1 MMKRHWSLIVF
12 VAVALILAAGGC
24 ARDRDETAATTP
36 GAAHQQQDEMAMVRV
51 VNAAPDA
58 KALDVFAD
66 DQPIFTGVDYKSV
79 TPYKEMQ
86 DERFTFRVRTAG
98 QTTGEPLAENS
109 EGLSGGEH
117 YTFVAIPEEQQGQVT
132 LLALS
137 DKMEPSEEGK
147 AKVRVVNASPD
158 AGEVNV
164 HVQGREEALFSGV
177 NFQSETFFT
186 EIDPSSVNLEI
197 RQEGRRNPLLTVK
210 DVNFEAGK
218 LYTFV
223 VAGSGK
229 QIEAIRIEDDA
240 SARATAGRGTN
251 R

>member
-1 MMKRHWSLIVF
+1 MWVGNEPLLTAIPLI
-12 VAVALILAAGGC
+12 
-24 ARDRDETAATTP
+24 
-36 GAAHQQQDEMAMVRV
+36 H
-51 VNAAPDA
+51 
-58 KALDVFAD
+58 
-66 DQPIFTGVDYKSV
+66 KSV

-86 DERFTFRVRTAG
+86 DQRFTFRVRAAG
-98 QTTGEPLAENS
+98 QTAGEPLAENS

-117 YTFVAIPEEQQGQVT
+117 CTFIAIPEEQQGQVT

-147 AKVRVVNASPD
+147 AKVRVVNASPA

-164 HVQGREEALFSGV
+164 HAQGRDEALFSGV
-177 NFQSETFFT
+177 NFQSETFFA
-186 EIDPSSVNLEI
+186 EVDPSNVNLEI
-197 RQEGRRNPLLTVK
+197 RQEGKKNPLLTVK
-210 DVNFEAGK
+210 DVNFEARK
-218 LYTFV
+218 LHTFV

-229 QIEAIRIEDDA
+229 QLEAIRIEDDA

>member
-1 MMKRHWSLIVF
+1 MKRHWSSILF
-12 VAVALILAAGGC
+12 VAVALTLVAGGC
-24 ARDRDETAATTP
+24 ARDRDETATTTP
-36 GAAHQQQDEMAMVRV
+36 GTADQPQDEMAMVRV

-86 DERFTFRVRTAG
+86 DERFTFRVRSAG
-98 QTTGEPLAENS
+98 QTAGEPLAENS

-164 HVQGREEALFSGV
+164 HVQGRDEALFSGV

-186 EIDPSSVNLEI
+186 EVDPSNVSLEI
-197 RQEGRRNPLLTVK
+197 RQQGKKNPLLTVE